1 MGFNVLDTLSK
12 LATES
17 GFAGFF
23 AAGGWQNLVMIVVA
37 CVLLYLGIVKGFEPL
52 LLVGIAFGCLLA
64 NVSYFPGLDAINP
77 DLNATN
83 ALYHPEL
90 WADFLDQG
98 SQYYHSYG
106 HILSNAGL
114 LDIFY
119 IGVKAGLYP
128 SLIFMGV
135 GAMTD
140 FGPLIADPKSLLL
153 GAAAQLGVFVAFF
166 GAICLGFT
174 GPQAASIGI
183 IGGADGPTAI
193 FLTNKLAPELL
204 GAIAIAAYSYMALI
218 PLIQPPIMKLLTSEE
233 DRKIK
238 MVQARVV
245 SKSEKILFPIIV
257 TIFVILLLPSTA
269 PLVGCLMLGNLFR
282 ECGVH
287 RPSVGH
293 RAERPDEHRHHH
305 ALDLCR
311 RDHGRFELP
320 EDRDAE
326 DHPARSDCL
335 RHLHGRRSDRR
346 QHHVQALRQE
356 GQPPDRLRRR
366 VRCPDGSARLADG
379 RSEGEPRE
387 LPADA
392 RHGTQRRRCYRLGNR
407 GRLPA
412 GSVRLKISG
421 RKGLAFS
428 AGLFLKERKTFLSE
442 KITPRR
448 HA

>member
-1 MGFNVLDTLSK
+1 MFNVGDTLLK

-23 AAGGWQNLVMIVVA
+23 ANGGWQNLVMIVIA

-64 NVSYFPGLDAINP
+64 NVSYFPGLDAVNP
-77 DLNATN
+77 ELNATN
-83 ALYHPEL
+83 AMYHPEL
-90 WADFLDQG
+90 WSAFLD
-98 SQYYHSYG
+98 STSPYYHSYG

-282 ECGVH
+282 ECGVTE
-287 RPSVGH
+287 RLSDTVQNALMNIVTIMLSTSVG
-293 RAERPDEHRHHH
+293 ATMVASNFLKIETLKIILLGLIAFGISTVGGLIGGNIMCKLSGKKVNP
-305 ALDLCR
+305 LI
-311 RDHGRFELP
+311 
-320 EDRDAE
+320 
-326 DHPARSDCL
+326 
-335 RHLHGRRSDRR
+335 
-346 QHHVQALRQE
+346 
-356 GQPPDRLRRR
+356 
-366 VRCPDGSARLADG
+366 GSAGVSAVPMAARVSQMVGQKANPANFLLMHAMGPNVAGVIGSAIAAGFLLAVFG
-379 RSEGEPRE
+379 
-387 LPADA
+387 
-392 RHGTQRRRCYRLGNR
+392 
-407 GRLPA
+407 
-412 GSVRLKISG
+412 
-421 RKGLAFS
+421 
-428 AGLFLKERKTFLSE
+428 
-442 KITPRR
+442 
-448 HA
+448 

>member
-1 MGFNVLDTLSK
+1 MFNVGDTLLK

-23 AAGGWQNLVMIVVA
+23 ANGGWQNLVMIVIA

-64 NVSYFPGLDAINP
+64 NVSYFPGLDAVNP

-83 ALYHPEL
+83 AMYHPEL
-90 WADFLDQG
+90 WSAFLD
-98 SQYYHSYG
+98 STSPYYHSYG
-106 HILSNAGL
+106 HVLSNAGL

-166 GAICLGFT
+166 GAICLNFT
-174 GPQAASIGI
+174 GPEAASIGI

-193 FLTNKLAPELL
+193 FLTNKLAPQLL

-218 PLIQPPIMKLLTSEE
+218 PMIQPPIMKLMTSEE

-238 MVQARVV
+238 MVQSRPV
-245 SKSEKILFPIIV
+245 SKTEKILFPIIV

-269 PLVGCLMLGNLFR
+269 PLIGCLMLGNLFR
-282 ECGVH
+282 ECGCTDRLSDTVQNALMNIVTIFLST
-287 RPSVGH
+287 SVG
-293 RAERPDEHRHHH
+293 ATMV
-305 ALDLCR
+305 ASNFLK
-311 RDHGRFELP
+311 P
-320 EDRDAE
+320 ETLKIIFLGLVAFGISTAGGLIGGNIMCKLSGKKVN
-326 DHPARSDCL
+326 PL
-335 RHLHGRRSDRR
+335 I
-346 QHHVQALRQE
+346 
-356 GQPPDRLRRR
+356 
-366 VRCPDGSARLADG
+366 GSAGVSAVPMAARVSQMVGQKANPANFLLMHAMGPNVAGVIGSAIAAGFLLAVFG
-379 RSEGEPRE
+379 
-387 LPADA
+387 
-392 RHGTQRRRCYRLGNR
+392 
-407 GRLPA
+407 
-412 GSVRLKISG
+412 
-421 RKGLAFS
+421 
-428 AGLFLKERKTFLSE
+428 
-442 KITPRR
+442 
-448 HA
+448 